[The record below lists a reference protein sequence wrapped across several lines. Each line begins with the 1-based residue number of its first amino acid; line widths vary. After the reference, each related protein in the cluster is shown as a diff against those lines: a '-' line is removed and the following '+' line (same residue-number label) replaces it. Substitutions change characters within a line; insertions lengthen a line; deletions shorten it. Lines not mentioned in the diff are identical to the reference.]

1 MCRLPTAAR
10 FAAGFGVAATLVLT
24 LAAAPPANAAPVRI
38 STAPAACPIAPA
50 HASTAQPVLPADDV
64 QCKDTMFS
72 DTYDTVEE
80 CDEAGQQIQDEN
92 GDVVSWYCWK
102 NTYNSQWALHVITC
116 KWVDGVE
123 EAETWIDVNS
133 SMYLDV
139 SNQSMDNGAP
149 VHQWTFTGA
158 DNQWW
163 LRILGPDGYFR
174 VVNLN
179 SGKCLGVSGS
189 SLGNGTQIVQWDC
202 NGSEDQQW
210 SYRYVGTLA
219 SGWPVYNIVDRN
231 SGKCLGIIGGSTDIG
246 GNAVQWDCNGHA
258 DQEWY

>member
-1 MCRLPTAAR
+1 MRRLPTAAR

-24 LAAAPPANAAPVRI
+24 LAAAPPANAAPARI

-64 QCKDTMFS
+64 ECKDTMFS

-116 KWVDGVE
+116 AWVDGVE
-123 EAETWIDVNS
+123 EAET
-133 SMYLDV
+133 L
-139 SNQSMDNGAP
+139 
-149 VHQWTFTGA
+149 
-158 DNQWW
+158 
-163 LRILGPDGYFR
+163 LGPDGYFR
-174 VVNLN
+174 VVNVN

-219 SGWPVYNIVDRN
+219 NGWPAYNIVDRN